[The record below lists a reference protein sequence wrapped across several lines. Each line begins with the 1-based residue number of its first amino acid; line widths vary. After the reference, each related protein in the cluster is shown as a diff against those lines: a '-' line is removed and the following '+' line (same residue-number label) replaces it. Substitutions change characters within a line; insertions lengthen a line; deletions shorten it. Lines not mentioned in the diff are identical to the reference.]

1 MKTKN
6 NPKIKL
12 FVFFFVLTLLSPLS
26 LFSQEKPKLN
36 AQALLDMKMDAAFAS
51 IEGLTKEE
59 TKEIVSQM
67 RAIYRDS
74 NPNIDKFY
82 FLISHLEEI
91 QAIEKEQSRL
101 ESLNLVYA
109 LGFLLFMGLL
119 IYIWWNQRKIQ
130 IQLSRISK

>member
-1 MKTKN
+1 MKTKY

-12 FVFFFVLTLLSPLS
+12 FVFFFSLTLLSPLS

-36 AQALLDMKMDAAFAS
+36 AQALLDMKMDTAFAS
-51 IEGLTKEE
+51 IEGLSKEE
-59 TKEIVSQM
+59 SKEIVSQM

>member
-6 NPKIKL
+6 NPKPLL
-12 FVFFFVLTLLSPLS
+12 FVFFFAMVLLTQLPLL
-26 LFSQEKPKLN
+26 SQEKPKIS

-51 IEGLTKEE
+51 IEGLSKEE
-59 TKEIVSQM
+59 SKEIVSQI

-74 NPNIDKFY
+74 NPSIDKFY

-109 LGFLLFMGLL
+109 LGFFLFMGLL
-119 IYIWWNQRKIQ
+119 VYIWWNQRKIQ
-130 IQLSRISK
+130 IQLNRISK